1 MLPDLALLE
10 IFDHYIDDDLVDD
23 WYPLVHVCQ
32 RWRNIVFASPRRL
45 NLRLLCTART
55 SVKEM
60 LDIWPPLP
68 IAVWSGDFHVEE
80 WDVDYMIEAL
90 AHRDR
95 IYDLEL
101 FDVPCSQ
108 LERLLAVLQ
117 QPFPALRHLRFRH
130 IEEMPT
136 TPVVIPASFLG
147 GSAPRLQTLEF
158 DFFPFPGLTNLL
170 MSATHLVDLSLRRI
184 PHSEYLSPEAIVTC
198 LSVMTKLEDFTITID
213 FHQHR
218 PGQGRRRPSP
228 DTRTLLPDLTS
239 LKFGGFDEYLEDLV
253 ARIDTPLLNELVITF
268 FHQQIFH
275 TPRLA
280 QFISRTPNIR
290 AHGEARAARIS
301 FSSWSVSIT
310 LPSTTFKGLRLSI
323 SYKESDEQLSL
334 LSVAQAWSSSFPQT
348 FIPAVEHLY
357 IVEDDSSLLCWD
369 DDIENSQW
377 LELLHLFIAVK
388 DLYLSSKITPRI
400 VPALQELVGERETE
414 VLPALQTLFLEETL
428 PSESEPVQESIGQYV
443 AAQQVSSHPITVSRW
458 KWDFMRLNLSNFDD

>member
-1 MLPDLALLE
+1 MTIDRLPDLALLE

-117 QPFPALRHLRFRH
+117 QPFPALRYLRFRH

-228 DTRTLLPDLTS
+228 DTRTLLPVLTS

-253 ARIDTPLLNELVITF
+253 ARIF
-268 FHQQIFH
+268 
-275 TPRLA
+275 
-280 QFISRTPNIR
+280 
-290 AHGEARAARIS
+290 
-301 FSSWSVSIT
+301 
-310 LPSTTFKGLRLSI
+310 
-323 SYKESDEQLSL
+323 
-334 LSVAQAWSSSFPQT
+334 
-348 FIPAVEHLY
+348 
-357 IVEDDSSLLCWD
+357 
-369 DDIENSQW
+369 
-377 LELLHLFIAVK
+377 LF
-388 DLYLSSKITPRI
+388 YF
-400 VPALQELVGERETE
+400 
-414 VLPALQTLFLEETL
+414 LFL
-428 PSESEPVQESIGQYV
+428 
-443 AAQQVSSHPITVSRW
+443 
-458 KWDFMRLNLSNFDD
+458 